1 MSDRQHIAALVS
13 RSELREQSDEIIRKL
28 ALDLDLIGDLDFTRY
43 VPPGPVAQE
52 FLNSTALTAVLMG
65 PLGGGKTTA
74 CAFKRIRAATLAPI
88 ARHPADGK
96 PTRMCRAIILRD
108 TFRSAEKTVLESWR
122 QWFPKNYAGSD
133 ATGGNDR
140 PFVHTLRF
148 LGYDGIRIE
157 AVTEFAGLG
166 EASIETLMKGREYS
180 FGWLNELDTHA
191 EGALDDLEQRVGRYP
206 KADLLLTRR
215 EIAELERQ
223 LGHKVYSPEQRMR
236 TVIGDMNAPTIDN
249 WTYPTLV
256 TNRKPDRAFFQ
267 QPSGRSLEAENIF
280 NLEVDYY
287 DRIIANQDERF
298 VRRMVDNKFGY
309 SRSGKPVYEA
319 FDQLRHV
326 AAQPIAYRPELDLH
340 VGADASTAGLS
351 PAALFGQVNI
361 RISIID
367 ELWMGQG
374 VGPARFADA
383 LKMRLAERYPNLPR
397 NRLKVWCDPA
407 AFGGED
413 KETDQ
418 KHAADI
424 ISYVLGVPV
433 NMPGNGSNAISL
445 RLNAMDNEFR
455 GYREPNSSILISPTC
470 TVYISACGGKYRFKK
485 LTSAASNDY
494 EDLPEKAHPWSD
506 IADAGQYL
514 VIGARGYRA
523 VLTGEQQAAGTR
535 WASQGNAQG
544 QGAGWGRPSGFDPHK
559 VGL

>member
-1 MSDRQHIAALVS
+1 MSDRQHIASQVS
-13 RSELREQSDEIIRKL
+13 RSELREQSDELIRKL
-28 ALDLDLIGDLDFTRY
+28 ALDLDLTGDLDFTRY
-43 VPPGPVAQE
+43 VPPGPIAQE

-74 CAFKRIRAATLAPI
+74 CAFKRIYAATLAPI
-88 ARHPADGK
+88 ARHPKDGR

-122 QWFPKNYAGSD
+122 QWFPKGYAGST
-133 ATGGNDR
+133 AVGGNDR

-148 LGYDGIRIE
+148 LGHDGIRIE

-215 EIAELERQ
+215 DIEELERQ
-223 LGHKVYSPEQRMR
+223 LGRKLYAPEQRMR

-249 WTYPTLV
+249 WTYKTLV
-256 TNRKPDRAFFQ
+256 TERKPDRAFYQ

-326 AAQPIAYRPELDLH
+326 AASPIAFRPELDLH
-340 VGADASTAGLS
+340 VGIDASTAGLS
-351 PAALFGQVNI
+351 PAALFGQVNV
-361 RISIID
+361 RISVID
-367 ELWMGQG
+367 ELWIDQG
-374 VGPARFADA
+374 VGPARFAEG
-383 LKMRLAERYPNLPR
+383 LQRLLNEKYPNLAR
-397 NRLKVWCDPA
+397 NRLKVWADPA

-424 ISYVLGVPV
+424 IAFALKVPV

-470 TVYISACGGKYRFKK
+470 TNYIAACGGKYRFKK
-485 LTSAASNDY
+485 LTAAASNDY
-494 EDLPEKAHPWSD
+494 EDLPEKSHPWSD

-514 VIGARGYRA
+514 VIGARGHRA
-523 VLTGEQQAAGTR
+523 VLTGERQQGTQ
-535 WASQGNAQG
+535 WSSQGPGQS
-544 QGAGWGRPSGFDPHK
+544 QGAGWGRPSGFDPHRA
-559 VGL
+559 GL